1 MVFLKPHSYSLRLL
15 GKNFFNK
22 ENGCRDYMV
31 LECSLSLTSFI
42 TSLPTPTHSG
52 ETILLSLPCYPLTIM
67 FPGNSYS
74 LDSNYLH
81 VEVWVL
87 LRIALLSPPG
97 SGLPSLPKE
106 TVAKVLIDRALCSQ
120 SWRKGSTVCS

>member
-15 GKNFFNK
+15 GIFFLNT

-52 ETILLSLPCYPLTIM
+52 ETILLSLPYYPLTIM